1 MEPGY
6 KTVDH
11 IEQLDFSKLIGG
23 PKVDFFDMILS
34 SGPKEV
40 TVDLERHLVD
50 RNCRPRKTAGL
61 FTAGLVDL
69 RLN

>member
-40 TVDLERHLVD
+40 TVDLDRHLVD
-50 RNCRPRKTAGL
+50 RNCKT
-61 FTAGLVDL
+61 VDPVRQL
-69 RLN
+69 DFSQLDWLT